1 MGRNENAVDKTID
14 KVGFGECL
22 EKLNICERE
31 AKVTGI
37 PEYLGRLAKEFATPR
52 GNYSLNIIQYIG
64 AARNRCL
71 SLDDIAH

>member
-1 MGRNENAVDKTID
+1 MGKNENAIDKTID

-22 EKLNICERE
+22 EKLKICKRE

-37 PEYLGRLAKEFATPR
+37 PEYLGGLAKEFATPR
-52 GNYSLNIIQYIG
+52 GNYFLNIIQYIG

-71 SLDDIAH
+71 NIR